1 MTNDNNEFINAILK
15 MHNNRCLGV
24 DGLTKM
30 GYCSWKEDHLVQI

>member
-15 MHNNRCLGV
+15 MHNRCLGV

-30 GYCSWKEDHLVQI
+30 GYCSWKEDHLIQI